1 MVETQVI
8 IGLGFNY
15 QVQHRRMK
23 VRVGMRLVWSFSR
36 LLSRLSGTTSLPT
49 LCTQHFSDRM
59 SLALL
64 KRTSKLPK
72 DMTIS
77 FPTCASLAKHSRPK
91 QRKKFLG
98 INHSW
103 GLFMIVL

>member
-1 MVETQVI
+1 
-8 IGLGFNY
+8 
-15 QVQHRRMK
+15 
-23 VRVGMRLVWSFSR
+23 MRLVWSFSR

-49 LCTQHFSDRM
+49 LWTQHFSDSM

-64 KRTSKLPK
+64 KRTSKIPK
-72 DMTIS
+72 DMGIS
-77 FPTCASLAKHSRPK
+77 FPTCASLAKLSCPI

-103 GLFMIVL
+103 GLLVIVL